1 MKTELT
7 KEIEQA
13 LVRKE
18 LAGQFK
24 PAYGAL
30 EVPCGYNSYLNLKK
44 ENIDF
49 ATYKPLTEE
58 ITCYEIKVTMS
69 DFKSDASLSFYGNKN
84 YLVAPLKLAT
94 EINNLYNKY
103 RFNINNPELKAEAK
117 AFKEMSNSYAGI
129 IAYVPG
135 SYDDYKSD
143 PKSVAI
149 YNKAVGKL
157 AVIKNSKKRQL
168 HLAQKM
174 DLIEGILRAGCRD
187 AAKGYLD
194 GQYL

>member
-1 MKTELT
+1 MKTDLT

-13 LVRKE
+13 LVRRE

-24 PAYGAL
+24 TAYGAL
-30 EVPCGYNSYLNLKK
+30 EVPCGFNSYLNLNK
-44 ENIDF
+44 ENVDF

-58 ITCYEIKVTMS
+58 ITCYEIKVTLS

-94 EINNLYNKY
+94 EINELYSEY
-103 RFNINNPELKAEAK
+103 RFNTNNPDLKSETK

-129 IAYVPG
+129 IAYIPD
-135 SYDDYKSD
+135 SYNDYKSD

-149 YNKAVGKL
+149 YQKAVGKL
-157 AVIKNSKKRQL
+157 AIIKNSKKRQL
-168 HLAQKM
+168 HLSQKI

>member
-18 LAGQFK
+18 LAGKFK
-24 PAYGAL
+24 IAYGAL
-30 EVPCGYNSYLNLKK
+30 EVPCGFNSYLNLKK

-69 DFKSDASLSFYGNKN
+69 DFRSDASLSFYGNKN

-94 EINNLYNKY
+94 EIDRLYNKY
-103 RFNINNPELKAEAK
+103 RYGINNPELKAEAK
-117 AFKEMSNSYAGI
+117 AFKEMFNSYAGI

-135 SYDDYKSD
+135 SYEDYKSD

-149 YNKAVGKL
+149 YQKAVGKL
-157 AVIKNSKKRQL
+157 AVIKNSKKRHL

-187 AAKGYLD
+187 AVKGYLD
-194 GQYL
+194 GYYL

>member
-1 MKTELT
+1 M
-7 KEIEQA
+7 
-13 LVRKE
+13 
-18 LAGQFK
+18 
-24 PAYGAL
+24 
-30 EVPCGYNSYLNLKK
+30 PCGFNSYLNLNK

-58 ITCYEIKVTMS
+58 ITCYEIKVTLS

-84 YLVAPLKLAT
+84 YLVAPLNLAT
-94 EINNLYNKY
+94 EINELYSKY
-103 RFNINNPELKAEAK
+103 RFNTNNPELKAEAK
-117 AFKEMSNSYAGI
+117 AFKEMFNSYAGI

-135 SYDDYKSD
+135 SYEDYKSD

-149 YNKAVGKL
+149 YQKAVGKL
-157 AVIKNSKKRQL
+157 AVIKNSKKRHL

-187 AAKGYLD
+187 AAKEYLD